1 MMTKDDAKDILSK
14 NAMRLDIDGIAELPI
29 GIVEIDGFN
38 VTNEHIDF
46 PVKLLGLIP
55 LYNKGGNNADLLCY
69 SYFVNL
75 GESYYYRYS
84 LLAALKVIEALRVLN
99 DYHFETDPK
108 VIDRY
113 SFYYR

>member
-1 MMTKDDAKDILSK
+1 MTKDEAIDILSK
-14 NAMRLDIDGIAELPI
+14 NVLRLDIDGIAELPL

-55 LYNKGGNNADLLCY
+55 LYYNGENNADLQCY

-75 GESYYYRYS
+75 GEIYHYRNS
-84 LLAALKVIEALRVLN
+84 FFAALKVIEALRVLN

>member
-1 MMTKDDAKDILSK
+1 MTKDEAKDILSK
-14 NAMRLDIDGIAELPI
+14 NVLRLDIDDIAELPI

-38 VTNEHIDF
+38 ITNEHIDF

-55 LYNKGGNNADLLCY
+55 LYNKGENNADLRCY
-69 SYFVNL
+69 SYFVSL
-75 GESYYYRYS
+75 GDTYYYRYS
-84 LLAALKVIEALRVLN
+84 FLAAFKVIEALRVLN

-108 VIDRY
+108 VKDRY